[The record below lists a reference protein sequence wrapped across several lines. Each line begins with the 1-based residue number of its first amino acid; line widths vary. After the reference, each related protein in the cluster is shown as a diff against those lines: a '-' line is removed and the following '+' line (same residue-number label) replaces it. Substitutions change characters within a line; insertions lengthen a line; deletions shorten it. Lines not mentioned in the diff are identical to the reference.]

1 MTHADEEYLPG
12 LPARPGKPRSR
23 GLTAVMDN
31 GLAFRELHGILEEQS
46 DLIDVAKFGIGSAY
60 VTPRLAEKVSLYREH
75 DVIPYF
81 GGTLFEKFYDNGRF
95 QRYLDYLTANE
106 IDWIEISTGTVEIE
120 LSERLELVCDARERG
135 FEVIAEVGRKDTSII
150 MPPSAWIDEIAA
162 FLDAGVSYV
171 ITEGRD
177 SGTAGIYRP
186 SGEIRTGLVAD
197 IVSNIDPDRLI
208 FEASSGQAQ
217 MFFINLV
224 GPNVNLGNIGPRDL
238 VRLEAQRQGLRS
250 ETFHVNGG

>member
-1 MTHADEEYLPG
+1 M
-12 LPARPGKPRSR
+12 
-23 GLTAVMDN
+23 
-31 GLAFRELHGILEEQS
+31 
-46 DLIDVAKFGIGSAY
+46 
-60 VTPRLAEKVSLYREH
+60 
-75 DVIPYF
+75 
-81 GGTLFEKFYDNGRF
+81 
-95 QRYLDYLTANE
+95 
-106 IDWIEISTGTVEIE
+106 
-120 LSERLELVCDARERG
+120 
-135 FEVIAEVGRKDTSII
+135 IAEVGRKDTSII